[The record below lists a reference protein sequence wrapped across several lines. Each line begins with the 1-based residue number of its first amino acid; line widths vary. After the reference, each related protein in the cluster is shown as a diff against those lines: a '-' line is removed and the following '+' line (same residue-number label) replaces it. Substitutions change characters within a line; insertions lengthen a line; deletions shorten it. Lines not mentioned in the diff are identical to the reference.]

1 MGKTQHDDVL
11 DAMLDYIADNCDR
24 LVVCSTEPTTYTE
37 ANETYKLADVTLTKG
52 DGNGDYVIADGD
64 ASGRKLTVLQQADIP
79 VDTSGNAEHVALLD
93 VSNTKLVYTT
103 TTTSQAVTQGNTVT
117 VPAFDAELADVI

>member
-37 ANETYKLADVTLTKG
+37 ADATYKLADITLTKG
-52 DGNGDYVIADGD
+52 DGSGDYVIVDGD
-64 ASGRKLTVLQQADIP
+64 ASGRKLTVAEQADVD
-79 VDTSGNAEHVALLD
+79 VDTTGDAQHVALLD
-93 VSNTKLVYTT
+93 VTNSKLVYVTT
-103 TTTSQAVTQGNTVT
+103 CTSQSVTQGNTVT
-117 VPAFDAELADVI
+117 IPAFDIEVADVV